1 MANLRDFGY
10 RVVCIEVTN
19 RCNMACSFCPL
30 PIRSSPLQDLPK
42 DGVFRILE
50 SIATIGGIDWIAF
63 HQYGEPLLYPGIW
76 DCIDRCKELGLRTQL
91 VTNGLLLTE
100 RNVALLFQHQP
111 DILRIS
117 AQTLNPAHHAATR
130 GIDVGFDVYIQ
141 RVAACLGQ
149 LLDVEHQIEEIRT
162 DVAVNDDRYYGI
174 RGKLHL
180 LAQAIGAD
188 EPGDPTIHDATPKA
202 SRPHMI
208 RFLNLIQEHSRSFRI
223 SLSHLDECIDRCY
236 SSSGSSEGWWT
247 AYVLKDN
254 NQITYKQFINGRRIS
269 SNYPVE
275 RSSCDTDIV
284 GILADGTVTSCCL
297 DYKGFTKLGNI
308 FSEDLI
314 SILEHNRSVIDG
326 LHTGGQLHF
335 EACKTCHGA
344 PTRVGAAIKNVAHLF
359 RYRW

>member
-30 PIRSSPLQDLPK
+30 PIRDSPLQDLPK
-42 DGVFRILE
+42 DGVLRILE
-50 SIATIGGIDWIAF
+50 SIAAIDGIDWVAF

-100 RNVALLFQHQP
+100 RNVALLLEHQP

-117 AQTLNPAHHAATR
+117 VQTLNPAHHAATR
-130 GIDVGFDVYIQ
+130 GVDVEFDVYIQ

-149 LLDVEHQIEEIRT
+149 LLDHEHRIAEVRT
-162 DVAVNDDRYYGI
+162 DVAVNDDRYYGT

-180 LAQAIGAD
+180 LAQVIGAD
-188 EPGDPTIHDATPKA
+188 EPGDPTIYDTTPKA
-202 SRPHMI
+202 SRSHMV
-208 RFLNLIQEHSRSFRI
+208 RFLNLIQEHSRSFRV
-223 SLSHLDECIDRCY
+223 SLSHLDECIDRYY
-236 SSSGSSEGWWT
+236 SSAGAFEGWWT
-247 AYVLKDN
+247 AYILKDN
-254 NQITYKQFINGRRIS
+254 NKITYKQFINGRRIS

-297 DYKGFTKLGNI
+297 DYKGFTGLGNI
-308 FSEDLI
+308 FSDDLI
-314 SILEHNRSVIDG
+314 SILQRNKLIIDG
-326 LHTGGQLHF
+326 LHAGGPLHF
-335 EACKTCHGA
+335 EACKKCHGA
-344 PTRVGAAIKNVAHLF
+344 PTRVGAAIKNVANLF
-359 RYRW
+359 RYRR